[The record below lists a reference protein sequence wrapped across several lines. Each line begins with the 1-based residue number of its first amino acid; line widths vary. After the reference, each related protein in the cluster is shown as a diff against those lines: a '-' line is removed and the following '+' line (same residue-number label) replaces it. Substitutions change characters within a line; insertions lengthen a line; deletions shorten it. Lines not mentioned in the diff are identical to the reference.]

1 MQQRKKGKQ
10 LMYIGG
16 ALVVLVLGAAFFMT
30 RGGGSSSS
38 SAATGG
44 RTGVAKEITG
54 SSTPVVVAVQAI
66 PQGTTLN
73 SAQGLGQY
81 FAVKELPRSIKPT
94 GAYSSVAQIG
104 SLARSSQ
111 GSLTTTQTIYQNT
124 PVVSGMFS
132 PLGLFR
138 QAASPAFSIPYGYVA
153 IAVNFDAV
161 NSVLGSINAG
171 DLIDIMASYKPVG
184 PSLGSARSA
193 PPRSAPGQT
202 QYVLNG
208 LRVLSVNG
216 PGPTPGA
223 TGGTNSSSPSS
234 SSSSAAGSTASAA
247 ATAGG
252 SLLLL
257 ARYQQALEIQHL
269 KDFGWQMSAVLP
281 SAKQSDGQSVKTTPV
296 TDRWFFVKTNTPF
309 RASPGY

>member
-10 LMYIGG
+10 LMYLGG
-16 ALVVLVLGAAFFMT
+16 IMVALVLGAAFFMT

-38 SAATGG
+38 SAPAGG
-44 RTGVAKEITG
+44 TGVAREITG
-54 SSTPVVVAVQAI
+54 STTPVVVAVQAI

-111 GSLTTTQTIYQNT
+111 GSLTTTQTIYQNS

-132 PLGLFR
+132 PLGMFR

-171 DLIDIMASYKPVG
+171 DLIDIMASYKPAG
-184 PSLGSARSA
+184 PSLSSARSA
-193 PPRSAPGQT
+193 PPQSAPGQT

-216 PGPTPGA
+216 PGPTPGN
-223 TGGTNSSSPSS
+223 TGSTNSSSSSS
-234 SSSSAAGSTASAA
+234 SSSSAAGSAASAA

-281 SAKQSDGQSVKTTPV
+281 SAKQSGGQTVKTTPV

>member
-10 LMYIGG
+10 LMYLGG
-16 ALVVLVLGAAFFMT
+16 ILVALVLGAAFFMT

-38 SAATGG
+38 SAPAGG
-44 RTGVAKEITG
+44 TGVAREITG
-54 SSTPVVVAVQAI
+54 STTPVVVAVQAI

-111 GSLTTTQTIYQNT
+111 GSLTTTQTIYQNS

-132 PLGLFR
+132 PLGMFR

-171 DLIDIMASYKPVG
+171 DLIDIMASYKPAG
-184 PSLGSARSA
+184 PSLGNARSA
-193 PPRSAPGQT
+193 PPQNAPGQT

-216 PGPTPGA
+216 PGPTPGN
-223 TGGTNSSSPSS
+223 TGSTNSSSSSS
-234 SSSSAAGSTASAA
+234 SSSSAAGSTAGAA

-281 SAKQSDGQSVKTTPV
+281 SAKQSGGQTVKTTPV

>member
-1 MQQRKKGKQ
+1 MQQRKNGKK
-10 LMYIGG
+10 LMYMGG
-16 ALVVLVLGAAFFMT
+16 ALVALVLGAAFFMT

-38 SAATGG
+38 SAHPGG
-44 RTGVAKEITG
+44 AGVAKEITG

-111 GSLTTTQTIYQNT
+111 GSLTTTQTIYQNS

-132 PLGLFR
+132 PLGMFR

-171 DLIDIMASYKPVG
+171 DLIDIMASYKPAG
-184 PSLGSARSA
+184 PSLGSASAA
-193 PPRSAPGQT
+193 PPKNAPGQT

-216 PGPTPGA
+216 PGPTPGN
-223 TGGTNSSSPSS
+223 TGSANSSSSSS
-234 SSSSAAGSTASAA
+234 SSSSAAGSTAGAT

-281 SAKQSDGQSVKTTPV
+281 SAKQSGSQTVKTTPV

>member
-10 LMYIGG
+10 FMYIGG
-16 ALVVLVLGAAFFMT
+16 VLVALVLGAAFFMT

-38 SAATGG
+38 AATGG
-44 RTGVAKEITG
+44 GTGVAKEITG

-111 GSLTTTQTIYQNT
+111 GSLTTTQTIYRNT

-171 DLIDIMASYKPVG
+171 DLIDMMASYKPGTSVG
-184 PSLGSARSA
+184 GSTNSA
-193 PPRSAPGQT
+193 PPKNAPGQT

-216 PGPTPGA
+216 PGPAPGN
-223 TGGTNSSSPSS
+223 TGSTNSSSSSS

-281 SAKQSDGQSVKTTPV
+281 SAKQSDSQTVKTTPV